1 MVDKITKG
9 YVNHYQTIKMTQ
21 MLPSGRHVYV
31 MYTKIKNKDQWQATY
46 STDSAYH
53 ICPFDGRFIN
63 CQDCDVYST
72 DKEYIDNCLL
82 HSEMVS
88 SKEMASRANACAKA
102 SDCTIEFLG
111 Y

>member
-1 MVDKITKG
+1 MIDKITKG

-21 MLPSGRHVYV
+21 TLPSGRHVYV
-31 MYTKIKNKDQWQATY
+31 TYTKIENKDRWQAAY

-63 CQDCDVYST
+63 CPDCGVCST
-72 DKEYIDNCLL
+72 DKEHEESCVSHKEVI
-82 HSEMVS
+82 S

-102 SDCTIEFLG
+102 PDCTIEFLG